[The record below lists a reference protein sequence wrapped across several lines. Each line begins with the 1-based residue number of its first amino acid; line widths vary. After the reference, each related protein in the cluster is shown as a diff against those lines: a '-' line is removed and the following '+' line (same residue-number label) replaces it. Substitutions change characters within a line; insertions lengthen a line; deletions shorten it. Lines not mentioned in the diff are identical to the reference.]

1 MNGIDYTNDPR
12 AVLIHFNPNHD
23 KLGRFAESRF
33 GGSKSS
39 TKYVDKSESVEYNNL
54 RSVADKSVNNYNIKK
69 HALIG
74 GIAVATALTIAGIY
88 LYKSGR
94 FNDLKDKGLDILYGS
109 INLSDKPS
117 YNGLPKI
124 KNAEHITETIK
135 NTNPNF
141 GKMEYDA
148 NCTSCSIAA
157 FLRQKGCNVKAGKTP
172 GGARLVDMIS
182 ECFDVGDTMEDRDLF
197 NLTAYTTKTRENET
211 TAEKVSRMLI
221 RKFGENASGVVG
233 VSWGGVNVAGDGI
246 GGHAFNWEIKD
257 GIVTF
262 FDGQNP
268 DGSRNDDFC
277 RNVIW
282 PNVDPNKPFQAYRLD
297 HLIPKIGNIKKVLE

>member
-23 KLGRFAESRF
+23 KLGQFAENRF
-33 GGSKSS
+33 GGSKSP
-39 TKYVDKSESVEYNNL
+39 TKHVDKSESVEYNNL
-54 RSVADKSVNNYNIKK
+54 HSISDKHVNNSNIKK

-74 GIAVATALTIAGIY
+74 GIAVATALTIAGVY

-94 FNDLKDKGLDILYGS
+94 FNELKDKGLDILYGS

-233 VSWGGVNVAGDGI
+233 VSWGRCKRRG
-246 GGHAFNWEIKD
+246 
-257 GIVTF
+257 
-262 FDGQNP
+262 
-268 DGSRNDDFC
+268 
-277 RNVIW
+277 
-282 PNVDPNKPFQAYRLD
+282 
-297 HLIPKIGNIKKVLE
+297 